1 MISWKFLLLS
11 YSVSVLWLQ
20 LDGTKVV
27 TSVMA
32 LFMCLVHQQGQMEVW
47 AQLRHWSDGPLYPCG
62 SRTSAL
68 PHGLATRCPSEE
80 TRFLNWWPRLF

>member
-47 AQLRHWSDGPLYPCG
+47 AQL
-62 SRTSAL
+62 
-68 PHGLATRCPSEE
+68 
-80 TRFLNWWPRLF
+80 